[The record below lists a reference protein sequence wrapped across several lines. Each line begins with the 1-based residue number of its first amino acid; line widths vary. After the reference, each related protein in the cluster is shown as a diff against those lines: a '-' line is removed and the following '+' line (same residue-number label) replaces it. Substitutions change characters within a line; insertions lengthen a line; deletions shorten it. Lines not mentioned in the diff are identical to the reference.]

1 MPAIKF
7 PTLPHIDLTKVDLTK
22 VAAKFRSASSKT
34 EPVIRFAKDAA
45 YVTVGVGVL
54 TFQKTQ
60 VRRREITTAVKDSM
74 PKITNEAIARAE
86 SAVSKV
92 ISLVNTRLSK
102 KSATFA
108 E

>member
-1 MPAIKF
+1 MRAIKF
-7 PTLPHIDLTKVDLTK
+7 PAIPNIDLTKVDLAK
-22 VAAKFRSASSKT
+22 VALKFRRASTKT
-34 EPVIRFAKDAA
+34 EPLIRFAKDAA

-74 PKITNEAIARAE
+74 PRITSEAIARAE

-92 ISLVNTRLSK
+92 VSLVNTRLPK
-102 KSATFA
+102 KSATVA

>member
-7 PTLPHIDLTKVDLTK
+7 PTLPNIDLTKVDLSK
-22 VAAKFRSASSKT
+22 VVARFRQASAKA

-74 PKITNEAIARAE
+74 PKIANEAIARTE
-86 SAVSKV
+86 STVSKV
-92 ISLVNTRLSK
+92 ISLVNTRLPK
-102 KSATFA
+102 KSGTVA

>member
-1 MPAIKF
+1 MRAIKF
-7 PTLPHIDLTKVDLTK
+7 PSLPNIDLTKVDLAK
-22 VAAKFRSASSKT
+22 VATKFRQASTRT

-60 VRRREITTAVKDSM
+60 VRRREFTTAVKDSL

-92 ISLVNTRLSK
+92 VSLVNTRLPK
-102 KSATFA
+102 KSATVA

>member
-7 PTLPHIDLTKVDLTK
+7 PTLPNIDLTKVDLAK
-22 VAAKFRSASSKT
+22 VATKFRQASAKT

-92 ISLVNTRLSK
+92 ISLVNTRLPK
-102 KSATFA
+102 KSATVV